1 MSVSGPTFS
10 VTQRV
15 RVLFGGKVWPLLEHE
30 NRLTPFHVQK
40 NLASFPFWNF
50 ACSKGL
56 RRRSTKAGIFRKEC
70 NKSCQLIQS
79 GKGVCV
85 LNSISGGEETFSSPP
100 STLLWKSRYFFGTSK
115 ETFKIDG
122 VCMMGLQ
129 IWKVGKEGTR
139 VMNICL
145 WSSTVISIYLAF
157 DVSAFSNTEIKG
169 LRFVHSFCWK
179 NLSFEFIYSKL
190 F

>member
-1 MSVSGPTFS
+1 M
-10 VTQRV
+10 
-15 RVLFGGKVWPLLEHE
+15 
-30 NRLTPFHVQK
+30 TPFHVQK

-129 IWKVGKEGTR
+129 IWKVGKEGDESDEHLSL
-139 VMNICL
+139 VFYCHFHLSCFWCFCL
-145 WSSTVISIYLAF
+145 
-157 DVSAFSNTEIKG
+157 
-169 LRFVHSFCWK
+169 
-179 NLSFEFIYSKL
+179 FEPWN
-190 F
+190 